1 MENLLK
7 DENWETLLKFLPTGW
22 TEKAKELGALQR
34 KRNIKSEADLLRIL
48 LMYLSND
55 KSLLA
60 TACHSSISGIAE
72 ISDVA
77 LLKRLKTSS
86 LWFHWMTLELLKHR
100 GIRYDTPTIFEKYN
114 IISIDASV
122 VSEPGSTGTD
132 WRLHYALDMLSLN
145 CNQLKVTRQSVGES
159 FTNFIVKLNDLFMG
173 DRAYGRYKSMKYV
186 TDNGGFFITRFMNK
200 AFTLKDE
207 NGCKINM
214 INKVQNIRIGEIREF
229 NAFVSSGNSD
239 PLSVRF
245 CILKMSQKE
254 GDKAVKAAIKEQKKK
269 QRKIDNETIELH
281 RYIILMSSLPV
292 DIKAEDILELYRMR
306 WQIEIA
312 FKRLKSIFGLGHL
325 PKKDIV
331 SGRAWLHGKIFYAIL
346 VQMIADES
354 YLFSPWGY
362 PIKKR

>member
-1 MENLLK
+1 M
-7 DENWETLLKFLPTGW
+7 
-22 TEKAKELGALQR
+22 A
-34 KRNIKSEADLLRIL
+34 
-48 LMYLSND
+48 
-55 KSLLA
+55 
-60 TACHSSISGIAE
+60 
-72 ISDVA
+72 
-77 LLKRLKTSS
+77 
-86 LWFHWMTLELLKHR
+86 
-100 GIRYDTPTIFEKYN
+100 
-114 IISIDASV
+114 
-122 VSEPGSTGTD
+122 
-132 WRLHYALDMLSLN
+132 
-145 CNQLKVTRQSVGES
+145 
-159 FTNFIVKLNDLFMG
+159 

-214 INKVQNIRIGEIREF
+214 INKVKNIRIGEIREF
-229 NAFVSSGNSD
+229 NAFVTSGNSE

-281 RYIILMSSLPV
+281 RYIILMSSLPY
-292 DIKAEDILELYRMR
+292 DIKAEEILELYRMR

-312 FKRLKSIFGLGHL
+312 FKRLKSIFGLGRL